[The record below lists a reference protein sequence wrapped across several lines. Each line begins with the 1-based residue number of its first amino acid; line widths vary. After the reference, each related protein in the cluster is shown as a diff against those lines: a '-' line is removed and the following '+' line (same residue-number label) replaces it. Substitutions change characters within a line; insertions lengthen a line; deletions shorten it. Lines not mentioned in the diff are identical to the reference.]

1 MNSSKVSPA
10 SCCFDEVMGC
20 LVDYVKV
27 EVEKERGEEWKVMKR
42 MLLQLRSIE
51 AIGGQDLSLVSFA
64 SELQLEW
71 I

>member
-1 MNSSKVSPA
+1 M
-10 SCCFDEVMGC
+10 
-20 LVDYVKV
+20 
-27 EVEKERGEEWKVMKR
+27 RGEEWKVTKR

>member
-1 MNSSKVSPA
+1 
-10 SCCFDEVMGC
+10 MGC